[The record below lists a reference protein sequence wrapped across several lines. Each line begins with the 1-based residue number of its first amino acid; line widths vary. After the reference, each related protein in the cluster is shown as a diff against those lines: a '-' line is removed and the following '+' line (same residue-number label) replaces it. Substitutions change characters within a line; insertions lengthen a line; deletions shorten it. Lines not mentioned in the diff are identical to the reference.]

1 MWATMSVLGVSGG
14 GSFAWGAFAA
24 SSLLLGALMAICFR
38 FSLLWIGLIMAFGS
52 GVLISAVAF
61 ELVEESYDLAGGG
74 GGVVFGLMSG
84 CLVFF
89 VGNELIGHLGG
100 DQRKDPTGEQSS
112 GNALGIVLGSVLDGV
127 PESTVIG
134 LTLVRGGAIGVAYI
148 AAVFLSNLPE
158 GISATRG
165 LVDSGWA
172 RGRVL
177 GLWAVV
183 VAVSALASLAGYAL
197 LESASP
203 DTVAF
208 VQTFAAGAILTMLA
222 TTMMPEA
229 FDHGGDYVGIA
240 TTLGFATAFGLH
252 VFG

>member
-1 MWATMSVLGVSGG
+1 MSAVFGVSYG

-24 SSLLLGALMAICFR
+24 SSLLIGALIALRFR
-38 FSLLWIGLIMAFGS
+38 ISLRWIGLIMAFGS

-61 ELVEESYDLAGGG
+61 DLIQESFDLAGGG
-74 GGVVFGLMSG
+74 GRVVIGLFSG

-89 VGNELIGHLGG
+89 AGDELIGRLGG
-100 DQRKDPTGEQSS
+100 AERKKATGTQES
-112 GNALGIVLGSVLDGV
+112 GNGLGIVLGAVLDGV
-127 PESTVIG
+127 PESMVIG
-134 LTLVRGGAIGVAYI
+134 LTLIQGGAIGVAYI
-148 AAVFLSNLPE
+148 TAVFLSNLPE

-165 LVDSGWA
+165 LTDSGWP

-177 GLWAVV
+177 GLWGIV
-183 VAVSALASLAGYAL
+183 VAVAALASLAGYTL
-197 LESASP
+197 LEGASD

-229 FDHGGDYVGIA
+229 YEHGGKRVGIA
-240 TTLGFATAFGLH
+240 TTLGFATAYAIH
-252 VFG
+252 VLA